1 MSYQRLGEI
10 VGKKRCKGQ
19 LSVRRRTHLTRGADS
34 GNLLDTS
41 EEREGGDGEDRV
53 HDREVRMSSRLRW
66 RIECEGSLGLSV
78 RSSSCFYTL
87 ASKACRPLSLRV
99 CVESSGYWL
108 LASEGQLLVSMQLCE
123 T

>member
-1 MSYQRLGEI
+1 MPDSPLMR
-10 VGKKRCKGQ
+10 VG
-19 LSVRRRTHLTRGADS
+19 DS
-34 GNLLDTS
+34 GRVNVSLLNDGS
-41 EEREGGDGEDRV
+41 CGGDLEESAEGGDGEDRV

-87 ASKACRPLSLRV
+87 ASKACRPLALRV